1 MSEKNEPTNGAKA
14 EDIASNGAT
23 ATEKHADAPVAKA
36 KLLHEQD
43 SDGGYAVDVDTEA
56 AGSESGLKVAK
67 DGHTRLIPQ
76 PSDDPNDPL
85 NWSWGKKHLILFV
98 ISWASF
104 LPDYGSAT
112 GAVTL
117 LPQAV

>member
-1 MSEKNEPTNGAKA
+1 MAEKEPQAR
-14 EDIASNGAT
+14 AT
-23 ATEKHADAPVAKA
+23 ATETVTNGDAEKQ
-36 KLLHEQD
+36 LHQPQSQAQRVHEFQEAE
-43 SDGGYAVDVDTEA
+43 GYVVDVDTEA
-56 AGSESGLKVAK
+56 TSNDGGLKVAK

-85 NWSWGKKHLILFV
+85 NWSWGKKHVILFV

-104 LPDYGSAT
+104 LPDFGSAT

-117 LPQAV
+117 IPQAA